1 MENVVDKYLD
11 WKKIETF
18 MLFLKN
24 SANWLC
30 LINDDFNKSCSV
42 HWFLIGAKN
51 EINQLLWEEKINV
64 FLNFAKKT
72 TKKSSCLF
80 MNFILVLMSALT
92 I

>member
-64 FLNFAKKT
+64 FLNFPDECINYIENRNNNDNETA
-72 TKKSSCLF
+72 
-80 MNFILVLMSALT
+80 
-92 I
+92 